1 MSMGSGRLAGMPPP
15 KSCFNL
21 NNPLGWKSVMLRRWD
36 VRSYTAIV
44 FLISV
49 MYALG
54 MQDMMRS
61 LTPDGMYFHPWSS
74 ETMMQTVSLRF
85 LREAPVRTLLSIHIQ
100 PPAFDAIRAA
110 LALPLRDLSDE
121 AALRRV
127 DGALYSIGAV
137 LVAMLAAVTFR
148 WLAEYGLAAAVL
160 GAILVLLHPASM
172 FFATFLD
179 STLLSSLLVSAAYFS
194 LWRLKNG
201 RDTSITALS
210 LLVLGLFFTR
220 SIFQWP
226 ALLMFASCLYFLGVG
241 QHSLRTFLV
250 TTCLISGLYLAK
262 QAAQFGLF
270 STTSFSGISLA
281 NSIGAGLGTETYT
294 TYLDRDELTTI
305 DDPSLP
311 AVLTSK
317 TKINGEPNFNN
328 LAYLEL
334 NRQLLARY
342 ENTLRNASFNRLAGS
357 YLENALIYFM
367 PTSTYSGH
375 VIVDHLPW
383 TAIYNAVFS
392 APVLPIL
399 LLAAFLA
406 WAVRAVTSRSM
417 RKSIGMMLPALY
429 ILAVCIFSDK
439 GENMRFKF
447 WLEPIMVV
455 FIVSQLH
462 AVAQRL
468 HGTLRRPHTPA

>member
-1 MSMGSGRLAGMPPP
+1 
-15 KSCFNL
+15 
-21 NNPLGWKSVMLRRWD
+21 MLRRWD
-36 VRSYTAIV
+36 VREYTIIV
-44 FLISV
+44 FLISAA
-49 MYALG
+49 YALG
-54 MQDMMRS
+54 LQNMMRS

-74 ETMMQTVSLRF
+74 ETMMQTVSLKF

-121 AALRRV
+121 AAVRRV
-127 DGALYSIGAV
+127 DGALYSLGAV
-137 LVAMLAAVTFR
+137 LVAMLVAMVFR
-148 WLAEYGLAAAVL
+148 WLAEYSFAAAAV
-160 GAILVLLHPASM
+160 GAFLVLLHPASM

-179 STLLSSLLVSAAYFS
+179 STLLSSLLVAGTYFS
-194 LWRLKNG
+194 LWKIKNG
-201 RDTSITALS
+201 RDTAITSIS

-226 ALLMFASCLYFLGVG
+226 ALLMFALCLYFLGVG
-241 QHSLRTFLV
+241 QRTLRTFLV

-262 QAAQFGLF
+262 QASQFGLF

-294 TYLDRDELTTI
+294 TFLDRGGHSTKE
-305 DDPSLP
+305 DPTLP
-311 AVLTSK
+311 GVLTSS

-328 LAYLEL
+328 IAYLEL

-342 ENTLRNASFNRLAGS
+342 KNTLRNASFERLAGS

-367 PTSTYSGH
+367 PTSTYSSH

-383 TAIYNAVFS
+383 TKIYNAVFS

-399 LLAAFLA
+399 LLVAFLV
-406 WAVRAVTSRSM
+406 WAVRAVKLRTS
-417 RKSIGMMLPALY
+417 RKSIGMLLPALY

-455 FIVSQLH
+455 FLVSQLH
-462 AVAQRL
+462 AVAQGL
-468 HGTLRRPHTPA
+468 HDTLSRPRTPA